1 MKIAIIG
8 SGISGLSAAYYLSN
22 EHEVDLFEKD
32 LRLGGHTHTHTL
44 ELEKRIRVDSGF
56 IVMNDRNYPLLTKLF
71 LNLGV
76 ELHPT
81 SMSFGVETEN
91 LKWCSDDFLKL
102 RFLNSFKTFFKIN
115 FLNKY
120 IYIYLLKKGFF
131 KYKKKKY

>member
-44 ELEKRIRVDSGF
+44 DLEKRIRVDSGF

-71 LNLGV
+71 LDLGV
-76 ELHPT
+76 ELYPT
-81 SMSFGVETEN
+81 SMSFGVETDD
-91 LKWCSDDFLKL
+91 LKWCSNDFLKL
-102 RFLNSFKTFFKIN
+102 RFLNSFKKIRL
-115 FLNKY
+115 FLEMIRFNLSL
-120 IYIYLLKKGFF
+120 IHI
-131 KYKKKKY
+131 